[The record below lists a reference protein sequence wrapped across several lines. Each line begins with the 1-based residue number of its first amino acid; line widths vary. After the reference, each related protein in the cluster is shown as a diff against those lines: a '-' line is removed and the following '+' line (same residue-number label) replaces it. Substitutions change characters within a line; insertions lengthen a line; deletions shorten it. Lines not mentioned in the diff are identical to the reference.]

1 MSQRLID
8 AVSQVFGV
16 GSEAAAALLE
26 KKVFRTM
33 VYRDVVYLALRRD
46 YAGHREGTLLAVGR
60 RGFRLVPG
68 YPSIGRI
75 LLLSRAMPRH
85 FVDKVVVEEKMDGY
99 NVRVFTLEG
108 EIYAATRGGY
118 ICPYTTARIRRLY
131 GPALKG
137 LFEAEGEDLVVIGEV
152 VGVENPYVRF
162 PYPEAPGFAFKVFD
176 MARCGDFLAVEERN
190 RLVSKHGLDGVP
202 ILGVVDKHDVSAVRR
217 IVRGLEEKGRE
228 GVVFK
233 DPGYRVPPLKYT
245 TGHINVDDL
254 KLGMKFFFDEGRTF
268 LFPRILR
275 QIFLAYEEG
284 WDRRKLEKEAARL
297 GMAILEPAVE
307 SVRRVVDDEGLYE
320 EYVLVFS
327 SESEMEEFETY
338 MSSLGVAVMRGQ
350 VASAGGELR
359 VLYRKLKD
367 TAVRVSE
374 IIESG
379 LSPLD

>member
-228 GVVFK
+228 GVVLK